1 MKPIPLAAYLPDF
14 VPPVTGL
21 NGHPAP
27 VANLYDTSG
36 TFQGRGRSGSVKR
49 KRTDEIDM
57 VYDLSVDYPPL
68 VSPKKLG
75 LDLEKVKGMIVA
87 AGSAAEEVRA
97 MAEDPNLDPKVKIL
111 SNLTLSIL
119 DALSAAVESGIA
131 PISGATLGRNFV
143 GGRSGTGG
151 NAPPVPEKPQPIP
164 GAKEL
169 REGLVKADR
178 ESIMF
183 EVDLGPNT
191 MANRNGLAT
200 AFSASVRKAA
210 VDKALTAGTDPAEAV
225 RVMDDVLS
233 CVSDMEFIGS
243 ASQKFLSKKKDD
255 PRNNKFCTMPVKF
268 KFDDRNT
275 RIHFEKTMR
284 DVCNLRAGISLPK
297 PVRLEQAAFLSALK
311 EKYPNDAITVRP
323 DIGAAALYALRK
335 VGGEGSWINC
345 QERLVLSPGIML
357 PTFVPRKMVALAP
370 SIEVG
375 GEGGTDTD
383 TVSERSRSQSQS

>member
-1 MKPIPLAAYLPDF
+1 MRPIPLAAYLPDF
-14 VPPVTGL
+14 VPPVTGV
-21 NGHPAP
+21 NGLSAP
-27 VANLYDTSG
+27 VANLYDQSG
-36 TFQGRGRSGSVKR
+36 NFQGRGRANSVKR

-68 VSPKKLG
+68 IPPQKMG

-97 MAEDPNLDPKVKIL
+97 MVEDPDLDPKVKLL
-111 SNLTLSIL
+111 SKLTLSIL
-119 DALSAAVESGIA
+119 DALGAAVESGIA
-131 PISGATLGRNFV
+131 PISGAALGKSGGR
-143 GGRSGTGG
+143 GRSGAGG
-151 NAPPVPEKPQPIP
+151 NAPPVPERPQPIP
-164 GAKEL
+164 GQNEL
-169 REGLVKADR
+169 KEGLAKADR

-191 MANRNGLAT
+191 LANRNGLAV

-233 CVSDMEFIGS
+233 CVADMEFVGS

-255 PRNNKFCTMPVKF
+255 PRNNKFCTMPIKF
-268 KFDDRNT
+268 KFDDRST

-284 DVCNLRAGISLPK
+284 EVCNLRAGISLPK
-297 PVRLEQAAFLSALK
+297 PVRLEQAAFLSALR
-311 EKYPNDAITVRP
+311 EKYPTDAITVRP

-335 VGGEGSWINC
+335 AGGEGGWINC
-345 QERLVLSPGIML
+345 PERMVLSPGIML
-357 PTFVPRKMVALAP
+357 PTFVPRKTVALAP
-370 SIEVG
+370 SVEVSSNTSSDA
-375 GEGGTDTD
+375 EMSAT
-383 TVSERSRSQSQS
+383 SQPQS